1 MPLITSQQLKQLSVK
16 QLPGVCEEIREKL
29 ISDVTESGGHL
40 ASNLGAVELSVAL
53 HFVFGE
59 KDKIVWDVGHQCYT
73 HKILTGRTDFTTLRK
88 QGGLSGF
95 PDFVEDPSDNFTVGH
110 AGTAIS
116 QALGLAKARDIN
128 GEDYSVVAGDKR
140 TYLRGVEQRKRHA
153 PYCRGQRQQYEHF
166 AVGWYKHA

>member
-16 QLPGVCEEIREKL
+16 QLPDVCEEIREKL
-29 ISDVTESGGHL
+29 ISDVTASGGHL

-116 QALGLAKARDIN
+116 QTLTARTIPWWQW
-128 GEDYSVVAGDKR
+128 SA
-140 TYLRGVEQRKRHA
+140 TA
-153 PYCRGQRQQYEHF
+153 
-166 AVGWYKHA
+166 A